1 MRQKSYLIEKQH
13 NKLKLNTTLN
23 KIKRVF
29 RLLLGIELKI
39 LKRGYWIVLLSL
51 IGINAQAQDA
61 EFSQFYA
68 APAYLNPSMIGFTNE
83 ARVGLNYRLQMP
95 DFGDAFVTLALAYDQ
110 HFEQQNSSIGLLL
123 TGDRAGQGL
132 FNTYGAS
139 ALYAYQMQLTSQM
152 TLKAGV
158 SVGVFHQSI
167 SWGDLIFGDMINPST
182 GAAIIPTLEN
192 PPART
197 SLTKLD
203 FGLGMTTFTENFIFG
218 ISAKHIT
225 QPETSFT
232 DSDDLDNKLAVRVA
246 INAGYV
252 LYLEPKSLGKNP
264 LYISPNV
271 LLVQQAKFN
280 QLNVGAYMGR
290 GAIFGGLSYRHTIS
304 NADALIMLLGLKTGI
319 FKIGYS
325 HDFNISNLGIPANAH
340 EISIVFDFGKTGDAD
355 RQNRLRKAAEC
366 PEMLK

>member
-1 MRQKSYLIEKQH
+1 MIIKIKNYLIE
-13 NKLKLNTTLN
+13 LG
-23 KIKRVF
+23 VF
-29 RLLLGIELKI
+29 CKTCLLL
-39 LKRGYWIVLLSL
+39 LLTIMGFNS
-51 IGINAQAQDA
+51 NVQAQDA

-68 APAYLNPSMIGFTNE
+68 APSYLNPAMIGFTNE
-83 ARVGLNYRLQMP
+83 ARLGLNYRLQMP

-132 FNTYGAS
+132 FNTYSAS
-139 ALYAYQMQLTSQM
+139 ALYAYQMPLTSRM
-152 TLKAGV
+152 TMKIGLSAGV
-158 SVGVFHQSI
+158 FNQSI
-167 SWGDLIFGDMINPST
+167 SWGDLVFGDMINPST
-182 GAAIIPTLEN
+182 GAAIVPTLEN

-203 FGLGMTTFTENFIFG
+203 FGLGLTTFSENFIFG

-232 DSDDLDNKLAVRVA
+232 DSDDLDNQLGVRVA

-252 LYLEPKSLGKNP
+252 MYLEPKSLGSES
-264 LYISPNV
+264 LYISPNI
-271 LLVQQAKFN
+271 LLVQQSKFN
-280 QLNVGAYMGR
+280 QVNVGAYAGK
-290 GAIFGGLSYRHTIS
+290 GPIFGGLWYRHTIT
-304 NADALIMLLGLKTGI
+304 NADALIMLLGLKAGI

-325 HDFNISNLGIPANAH
+325 HDFNISNLGTPANAH
-340 EISIVFDFGKTGDAD
+340 EISIVFDFGRTDDAA
-355 RQNRLRKAAEC
+355 RQNRLRRAAEC